1 MSLIKGDICNVGLR
15 GIGVGA
21 GEEALV
27 TLLTDSY
34 LSNGQTAPIAAT
46 RQTVF
51 RYLGMTELF
60 SPVGGELRCSWVN
73 KYLQVITSFGQA
85 FRIE

>member
-1 MSLIKGDICNVGLR
+1 MDLR

-27 TLLTDSY
+27 TLLTDSH

-46 RQTVF
+46 R
-51 RYLGMTELF
+51 
-60 SPVGGELRCSWVN
+60 
-73 KYLQVITSFGQA
+73 
-85 FRIE
+85 